1 MMNKYDITKSALQ
14 SMTGFGKANG
24 QFQDKKISIEV
35 RSLNSKGLDLN
46 LKIPSAYRDMDTEIR
61 RIVSD
66 LLLRGKMDLGIY
78 IESQNQAASNLIN
91 TELAT
96 QYFEALKALNNTWES
111 QTQDYLSLV
120 LKMPDVLAVQYEALT
135 EAEMEFVLKLV
146 KEAVGQL
153 QLFRKQEGKA
163 LAQDLV
169 ANIEAIKTNLDAI
182 APYEQ
187 ERVNQV
193 KERIQKGLASID
205 EARIDVNRLE
215 QEMIFYVE
223 KLDISEEK
231 QRLLQHLNYFVETMQ
246 QEASGKKLGF
256 IAQEMGREINTLG
269 SKCNHAEIQRKV
281 VDMKDHLE
289 KIKEQV
295 LNSL

>member
-1 MMNKYDITKSALQ
+1 MNKYDISKSALQ

-78 IESQNQAASNLIN
+78 IESQNQAVSNLIN

-96 QYFEALKALNNTWES
+96 QYFEALKALNNTWDS

-120 LKMPDVLAVQYEALT
+120 LKMPDVLAVQHEALT
-135 EAEMEFVLKLV
+135 DVEMEFVLKLV
-146 KEAVGQL
+146 KEAAGQL

-182 APYEQ
+182 APFEQ

>member
-1 MMNKYDITKSALQ
+1 MMNKYDISKSALQ

-78 IESQNQAASNLIN
+78 IESQNQAVSNLIN

-96 QYFEALKALNNTWES
+96 QYFEALKALNNTWDS

-120 LKMPDVLAVQYEALT
+120 LKMPDVLAVQHEALT
-135 EAEMEFVLKLV
+135 DAEIEFVLKLV
-146 KEAVGQL
+146 KEAAGQL

-182 APYEQ
+182 APFEQ

>member
-1 MMNKYDITKSALQ
+1 
-14 SMTGFGKANG
+14 MTGFGKANG
-24 QFQDKKISIEV
+24 QFQDKKISVEI

-46 LKIPSAYRDMDTEIR
+46 LKIPSTYRDLDTEIR
-61 RIVSD
+61 RMVSE

-78 IESQNQAASNLIN
+78 IESQQQQSSNLIN

-96 QYFEALKALNNTWES
+96 QYFQSLKALNDSWGT
-111 QTQDYLSLV
+111 QTQDYMALI
-120 LKMPDVLAVQYEALT
+120 LKLPDVLAVQQGELT
-135 EAEMEFVLKLV
+135 DEESKFVLQLV
-146 KEAVGQL
+146 AEAATQL
-153 QLFRKQEGKA
+153 QVFRTQEGQA
-163 LAQDLV
+163 LANDLLG
-169 ANIEAIKTNLDAI
+169 NIEAIKDQLKEI
-182 APYEQ
+182 EPFEQ

-193 KERIQKGLASID
+193 KERIHKGLANID

-231 QRLLQHLNYFVETMQ
+231 QRLLQHLMYFSDTMNQ
-246 QEASGKKLGF
+246 AASGKKLGF

-269 SKCNHAEIQRKV
+269 SKCNHAEIQRRV
-281 VDMKDHLE
+281 VVMKDHLE

-295 LNSL
+295 LNAL

>member
-1 MMNKYDITKSALQ
+1 MTKSALQ

-24 QFQDKKISIEV
+24 QFQDKKISVEV

-46 LKIPSAYRDMDTEIR
+46 VKIPNTYKDLDTEIR

-78 IESQNQAASNLIN
+78 IESQNQSVSNLVN

-96 QYFEALKALNNTWES
+96 QYFESLKALNQSWGT
-111 QTQDYLSLV
+111 QTQDYLSIV
-120 LKMPDVLAVQYEALT
+120 LKMPEVLSVQQEDLT
-135 EAEMEFVLKLV
+135 EIESEFVLGLV
-146 KEAVGQL
+146 REAVQQL
-153 QLFRKQEGKA
+153 QVFRSQEGQA
-163 LAQDLV
+163 LAIDLL
-169 ANIEAIKTNLDAI
+169 ANIEAIKALLSAI
-182 APYEQ
+182 TPFEQ

-193 KERIQKGLASID
+193 KERIQKGLANID

-231 QRLLQHLNYFVETMQ
+231 QRLLQHLDYFVETMQ
-246 QEASGKKLGF
+246 QPASGKKLGF

>member
-1 MMNKYDITKSALQ
+1 MMNNYDISNSALQ

-78 IESQNQAASNLIN
+78 IESQNQAANNLIN

-120 LKMPDVLAVQYEALT
+120 LKMPDVLSIQQEALT
-135 EAEMEFVLKLV
+135 DAEIEFVLKLV
-146 KEAVGQL
+146 KDAAAQL

-169 ANIEAIKTNLDAI
+169 ANIEAIKANLEAI
-182 APYEQ
+182 TPFEQ

-193 KERIQKGLASID
+193 KERIHKGLASID

>member
-1 MMNKYDITKSALQ
+1 MNKNDMTKSALQ

-24 QFQDKKISIEV
+24 QFQDKKISVEV

-46 LKIPSAYRDMDTEIR
+46 VKIPNTYKDLDTEIR

-78 IESQNQAASNLIN
+78 IESQNQSVSNLVN

-96 QYFEALKALNNTWES
+96 QYFESLKALNQSWGT
-111 QTQDYLSLV
+111 QTQDYLSIV
-120 LKMPDVLAVQYEALT
+120 LKMPEVLSVQQEDLT
-135 EAEMEFVLKLV
+135 EVESEFVLGLV
-146 KEAVGQL
+146 REAAQQL
-153 QLFRKQEGKA
+153 QVFRSQEGQA
-163 LAQDLV
+163 LAIDLL
-169 ANIEAIKTNLDAI
+169 ANIEAIKVLLSAI
-182 APYEQ
+182 TPFEQ
-187 ERVNQV
+187 ERVSQV
-193 KERIQKGLASID
+193 KERIQKGLANID
-205 EARIDVNRLE
+205 EARIDINRLE

-231 QRLLQHLNYFVETMQ
+231 QRLLQHLDYFVETMQ
-246 QEASGKKLGF
+246 QPASGKKLGF

>member
-1 MMNKYDITKSALQ
+1 MNNYDISNAALQ

-24 QFQDKKISIEV
+24 QFQDKKISVEV

-46 LKIPSAYRDMDTEIR
+46 VKIPNSYRDMDTDIR

-78 IESQNQAASNLIN
+78 IESQNQSVSNLVN

-96 QYFEALKALNNTWES
+96 QYFESLKALNQSWGA
-111 QTQDYLSLV
+111 QTQDYLSIV
-120 LKMPDVLAVQYEALT
+120 LKMPEVLSVQQEALT
-135 EAEMEFVLKLV
+135 ETESEFVIQLV
-146 KEAVGQL
+146 REAAAQL
-153 QLFRKQEGKA
+153 QLFRSQEGKA
-163 LAQDLV
+163 LAKDLLS
-169 ANIEAIKTNLDAI
+169 NIEAIKALLAAI
-182 APYEQ
+182 APFEQ

-193 KERIQKGLASID
+193 KERIQKGLANID

-231 QRLLQHLNYFVETMQ
+231 QRLLQHLDYFVETMLQ
-246 QEASGKKLGF
+246 PATGKKLGF

>member
-1 MMNKYDITKSALQ
+1 MNKYDISKSALQ

-35 RSLNSKGLDLN
+35 RSLNSKGLDLS

-78 IESQNQAASNLIN
+78 IESQNQAVSNLIN

-111 QTQDYLSLV
+111 QTQDYLALV
-120 LKMPDVLAVQYEALT
+120 LKMPDVLAVQHEALT
-135 EAEMEFVLKLV
+135 DAEMEFVLKLV
-146 KEAVGQL
+146 KEAAGQL

-182 APYEQ
+182 APFEQ